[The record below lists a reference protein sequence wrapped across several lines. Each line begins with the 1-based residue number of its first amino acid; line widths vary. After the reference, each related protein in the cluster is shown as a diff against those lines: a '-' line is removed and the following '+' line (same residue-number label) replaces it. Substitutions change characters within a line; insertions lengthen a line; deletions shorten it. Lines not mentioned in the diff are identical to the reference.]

1 MRATGLKVRVILG
14 VHILFNISQK
24 IDKIKSQLT
33 EMADLLKPTGAASD
47 DEIEEE
53 LDDEEYQALLD
64 AGMLSQR
71 PGGKRRKPGH
81 IIFAES
87 LEEGMSITT
96 PESCVDEILHSEEAW

>member
-14 VHILFNISQK
+14 VHILSNFSQK

-33 EMADLLKPTGAASD
+33 EMADLLKSTGAASD

-53 LDDEEYQALLD
+53 LDDEEYQTLLD
-64 AGMLSQR
+64 AGILSQR

-87 LEEGMSITT
+87 LEEGMSITM
-96 PESCVDEILHSEEAW
+96 PESCVDEVLHS